1 MWEERAH
8 HARQE
13 ILSLAGDG
21 NGLSELYEHAIAVVG
36 RSVGAEL
43 MCWAALDP
51 DTLVIST
58 MISGED
64 RIPPEYEPLLADAE
78 YRQAEP
84 HTFAGLSRSGRVS
97 ARLSELSAAE
107 RDASVRARTVW
118 RPLGLDQEVRTLFT
132 VDGVSWGAAGMVRS
146 GHDFDEREVE
156 FLTAVAPAIASA
168 ARLAVR
174 SEASS
179 LLAGTV
185 PAIVVLGG
193 TGEVRT
199 ATPGVQEWR
208 QRFDDIAPERFELLL
223 HLMWIG
229 ARSSPSHV
237 FRTRVR
243 DGRARWA
250 VLEASPL
257 VGAEEDQVAVLLS
270 PAAADDLGTLLQA
283 AYGLTPREREV
294 CRQVILGLSTAEIG
308 RRLYIS
314 SFTVQDHLKSVFTK
328 VGVHGRGE
336 LVERLRPA
344 A

>member
-8 HARQE
+8 QARQE
-13 ILSLAGDG
+13 ILALAADG
-21 NGLSELYEHAIAVVG
+21 NGLGELYERAIAVVS
-36 RSVGAEL
+36 RTVGAEL

-51 DTLVIST
+51 DTLLIST
-58 MISGED
+58 MISGEV

-78 YRQAEP
+78 YREAEP
-84 HTFAGLSRSGRVS
+84 HTFAALARTGRAT

-107 RDASVRARTVW
+107 RDASARARTVW

-132 VDGVSWGAAGMVRS
+132 VDGACWGAAGMVRS

-156 FLTAVAPAIASA
+156 FLAAVAPAIASA

-174 SEASS
+174 SEASAP
-179 LLAGTV
+179 LPGTA

-199 ATPGVQEWR
+199 ATPAVGEWR
-208 QRFDDIAPERFELLL
+208 QRFDDIAPERFDLLL
-223 HLMWIG
+223 HLMWAG
-229 ARSSPSHV
+229 ARSSATEV

-257 VGAEEDQVAVLLS
+257 VGEDEDQVAVLLS
-270 PAAADDLGTLLQA
+270 PAAADDLGTLLLA

-294 CRQVILGLSTAEIG
+294 CREVMLGRPTVEIG
-308 RRLYIS
+308 RRLFIS

-328 VGVHGRGE
+328 VGVHSRGE